1 MSRNDDRGVQH
12 VSSMMRKWIMIKLH
26 VGGSPKKGKK
36 NENRGHLCIFAEIRR
51 IWNMHRWHGGIDA
64 SAWRNSGRETLKC
77 LRKAIPA
84 SSLSWCSSHT
94 RETVRSP
101 WAADFQRVPESVPGP
116 GTGLDRSR
124 NPTGSDQ
131 HRIRTSTGFGPEPD
145 PDQHRIRTSTGSG
158 PAPDPD
164 QHRIRTSIGSGPE
177 LD

>member
-1 MSRNDDRGVQH
+1 MEAPKREKRTRIGD
-12 VSSMMRKWIMIKLH
+12 ICAFLLKL
-26 VGGSPKKGKK
+26 GGYGI
-36 NENRGHLCIFAEIRR
+36 CIVDI
-51 IWNMHRWHGGIDA
+51 GGIDA
-64 SAWRNSGRETLKC
+64 SAWRNSGRKTLKC

-164 QHRIRTSIGSGPE
+164 QHRIRTSTGSWPE